1 MIMTVEKIHDQ
12 SLQKYGGRTG
22 TTPQSAMGR
31 ATGPGIKITEK
42 KPAKKQWACWNTKDR
57 YSHDMAIY
65 FVF

>member
-1 MIMTVEKIHDQ
+1 MTVEKIHDQ

-42 KPAKKQWACWNTKDR
+42 KPAKKQWAC
-57 YSHDMAIY
+57 
-65 FVF
+65 